1 MGIFN
6 YPLGNRLKRV
16 QEEIRLDSLNVFSC
30 LPFKIIIAWGV
41 PQLRGSSKTLK
52 KPSPLF

>member
-30 LPFKIIIAWGV
+30 LPFKIIIAWGF

>member
-30 LPFKIIIAWGV
+30 LPFKIIIARGV
-41 PQLRGSSKTLK
+41 PQLRGKTLK